1 MGTNE
6 DHPDYC
12 FAEQSREL
20 LPQATASAAAGSS
33 GAAAKQARQ
42 GPLGTAGATVFEEI
56 CAIVGGVFEGLA
68 SNRKHFFATNNCY
81 ELFGFD
87 FMVDDAMRVWLLE
100 ANPDPSMKMY
110 GRDRDSVLCKCSP
123 LCEVPPESVFRRVYE
138 RPKPQFSLKAALARL
153 RQAGAE
159 YNKAAKQQS
168 KGAGTGAGTAQ

>member
-1 MGTNE
+1 MLFE
-6 DHPDYC
+6 D
-12 FAEQSREL
+12 
-20 LPQATASAAAGSS
+20 
-33 GAAAKQARQ
+33 
-42 GPLGTAGATVFEEI
+42 I
-56 CAIVGGVFEGLA
+56 CAIVGGVFKGLA

-168 KGAGTGAGTAQ
+168 KGGGTGAGTAQ